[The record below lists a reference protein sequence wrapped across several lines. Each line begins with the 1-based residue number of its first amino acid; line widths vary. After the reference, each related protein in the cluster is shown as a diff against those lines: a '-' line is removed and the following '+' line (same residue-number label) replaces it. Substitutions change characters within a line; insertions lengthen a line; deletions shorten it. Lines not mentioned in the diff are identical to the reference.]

1 MASAQVGGTLK
12 TLKMLGNLTILW
24 YNNPIETKGF
34 SGYVSYGTGV

>member
-1 MASAQVGGTLK
+1 
-12 TLKMLGNLTILW
+12 MLENLTILW

>member
-1 MASAQVGGTLK
+1 
-12 TLKMLGNLTILW
+12 MLVNLAILW

>member
-1 MASAQVGGTLK
+1 MKPSKRKEFPAMSSTEK
-12 TLKMLGNLTILW
+12 E